1 MALGSAT
8 AAPLGYLRF
17 CARRPDQCGL
27 DAPTAA
33 NGAPVD
39 PDQRA
44 KALFARYYWSMAFQ
58 GAAPADLRLTPT
70 SGPAAQSAAPQP
82 GALGGYKWSAVFGNW
97 STIFAPSA
105 PSAPTASRPAPTPAT
120 IFASSAGPPAVAASA
135 NPPKQEEETERAA
148 PVAIPDPLATTPAL
162 LARLDG
168 VNLRINRAIRYVAD
182 EQQYG
187 AADYWTLPLEA
198 GGPAAGDCKDYVLE
212 KRRALVAAGLP
223 AGDLSIAIVRTWRGE
238 THAVLLVSTDKG
250 ELVLDSLSS
259 WIRPWRDVGY
269 TWIERQAPGQ
279 QLVWVTIGAEAT

>member
-44 KALFARYYWSMAFQ
+44 KALFARYYWSLAFQ
-58 GAAPADLRLTPT
+58 GAGAVDLRLDPT
-70 SGPAAQSAAPQP
+70 SGPTAQPAAPQP
-82 GALGGYKWSAVFGNW
+82 DASGAYDWASLFGGTARTPKPTHTAIGAPVSA
-97 STIFAPSA
+97 A
-105 PSAPTASRPAPTPAT
+105 TPA
-120 IFASSAGPPAVAASA
+120 APLEA
-135 NPPKQEEETERAA
+135 AA
-148 PVAIPDPLATTPAL
+148 PAAVPDPLATTPAL

-187 AADYWTLPLEA
+187 ADDYWTLPLEA

-212 KRRALVAAGLP
+212 KRRALVAAGIP

-279 QLVWVTIGAEAT
+279 QLVWVRIGAAS